1 MQENPINISENPVQQ
16 TASTGKMTDSKA
28 FLFSLVALGL
38 VVAFSVIMFVM
49 AQIKHAS
56 TSSTVT
62 RTQELQTQ
70 ITTLKSDK
78 TNTVASLVSDNS
90 IPSIQLTPL
99 VAQFRNAATKA
110 QVQFQGFNVQ
120 NDTISTNL
128 TAINADKDAV
138 QKIIAMMKDFAK
150 NGQQGTFALEPILS
164 ISGDR
169 MTRTTPVTFKV
180 VPVKTAEA
188 PVAAEQT
195 PAQ

>member
-110 QVQFQGFNVQ
+110 RVQFQ
-120 NDTISTNL
+120 
-128 TAINADKDAV
+128 
-138 QKIIAMMKDFAK
+138 
-150 NGQQGTFALEPILS
+150 
-164 ISGDR
+164 
-169 MTRTTPVTFKV
+169 
-180 VPVKTAEA
+180 
-188 PVAAEQT
+188 
-195 PAQ
+195 